1 MCARVGND
9 NDRHFDWDLMPGA
22 FHFWEAIEL
31 FYYLKELGYTDDW
44 YAYDVMSKEID
55 TVETFNTVTSVTRQ
69 LEALADK
76 IDRQQM
82 SKLMAERNPAKT
94 LHHLYQILT

>member
-1 MCARVGND
+1 MANVQTFVVAAN
-9 NDRHFDWDLMPGA
+9 
-22 FHFWEAIEL
+22 
-31 FYYLKELGYTDDW
+31 KELAVSYKMRFRNDDW

-55 TVETFNTVTSVTRQ
+55 TVETFNTVTSVTRK

-82 SKLMAERNPAKT
+82 TELLQKRNPAKT
-94 LHHLYQILT
+94 LRWLYETVLV